1 MINLAKGGSLDS
13 DKSKKQIFRRVPFV
27 EMRCLLYE
35 SVIQFLINHF
45 QSAQI
50 RFYIR
55 PNRLKKL
62 VTAAWPFLGFFSDP
76 IGYIQRMES
85 PRVMKTHL
93 PVSHLHPDVV
103 KTSKVIVVMRNPKD
117 CAASMYHHERL
128 LPNHNLK
135 HDFPFDQYAKIF
147 AGQAGTTSIYGDYW
161 AWVKVLI
168 ISLTQFQ
175 HV

>member
-1 MINLAKGGSLDS
+1 M
-13 DKSKKQIFRRVPFV
+13 
-27 EMRCLLYE
+27 
-35 SVIQFLINHF
+35 
-45 QSAQI
+45 
-50 RFYIR
+50 
-55 PNRLKKL
+55 

-117 CAASMYHHERL
+117 CAASMFHHERL